1 MGFYLA
7 IKKNEIMSFAGKLL
21 KVEMIMLREISHT
34 HKDKYHMFSLIY
46 GNLDETTTIKKNQD
60 HESKKGT
67 TREMEWGK
75 GKGVRKSN
83 GGGEYVNMTKV
94 HYMHVWKC
102 HEDTP

>member
-46 GNLDETTTIKKNQD
+46 GNLDETTTIKKKTQD
-60 HESKKGT
+60 HESKKVT
-67 TREMEWGK
+67 TGAMEWGK

-83 GGGEYVNMTKV
+83 GGG
-94 HYMHVWKC
+94 
-102 HEDTP
+102 